1 MGYEEVK
8 KTWQEKK
15 IKDEN
20 DLKIALSNFQIL
32 FAYNSNKIENPKTTY
47 HDTREIFENG
57 LLSIFNR
64 QDHRTGAAEPKSD
77 KRDSQ
82 AAYERLLRSDAL

>member
-32 FAYNSNKIENPKTTY
+32 FAYNSNKIENPFSFPN
-47 HDTREIFENG
+47 D
-57 LLSIFNR
+57 LSILEFNNINFTNVK
-64 QDHRTGAAEPKSD
+64 HSKN
-77 KRDSQ
+77 
-82 AAYERLLRSDAL
+82 LLFILFNL